1 MNEAEVS
8 RLVAMAWG
16 VAAAPQRGPKREL
29 SHERIVEAAVEIADA
44 EGLAAVTMQRVAGT
58 FGFTTMAL
66 YRYVASKDELHQL
79 MLDAVVDP
87 QDWVIEDEDWREGI
101 QQWARILADGYA
113 RHPWALDIPLHAD
126 IMLMPGQVRGAD
138 AALRSLRTLRG
149 DPGEKLLVI
158 SILTVYVRGFAALN
172 REMHGGGGA
181 PGRPER
187 ELLADIARTGEL
199 TDLAPLIA
207 SGVYFED
214 QEAPG
219 PGEDELSAALALLL
233 PGIEEHFARRT
244 VDAPHPGVAGDVP
257 QSPQAVQRTAE
268 LELERVTALRKATQ
282 KRVRDLE
289 KRENRARAERDRART
304 AAKAAAKEESRA
316 GDSG

>member
-1 MNEAEVS
+1 
-8 RLVAMAWG
+8 
-16 VAAAPQRGPKREL
+16 
-29 SHERIVEAAVEIADA
+29 
-44 EGLAAVTMQRVAGT
+44 
-58 FGFTTMAL
+58 MAL

-87 QDWVIEDEDWREGI
+87 QEWVLEGEDCREGI

-138 AALRSLRTLRG
+138 AALRSLRPLSG

-158 SILTVYVRGFAALN
+158 SILTVYVRGFAALSC
-172 REMHGGGGA
+172 EMHGGGGA

-187 ELLADIARTGEL
+187 ELLGDIARTGEL
-199 TDLAPLIA
+199 PDLAALIT

-219 PGEDELSAALALLL
+219 PSEDEFSSALALLL
-233 PGIEEHFARRT
+233 PRIEEHFAQHAI
-244 VDAPHPGVAGDVP
+244 DAPPPWRGGCRPGCSRRPAGSRPGRLAVP
-257 QSPQAVQRTAE
+257 AGRAAH
-268 LELERVTALRKATQ
+268 R
-282 KRVRDLE
+282 
-289 KRENRARAERDRART
+289 RARARARHST
-304 AAKAAAKEESRA
+304 AEGDPEARA
-316 GDSG
+316 